1 LGSAAAAAVVS
12 GADATATQLHGASM
26 NGVMSRSCPG
36 VKPSSTS
43 SAISIG
49 EPAQSQLFV
58 VPPSS
63 LADPSV
69 VSAVADGSDV
79 ELVAY

>member
-1 LGSAAAAAVVS
+1 
-12 GADATATQLHGASM
+12 
-26 NGVMSRSCPG
+26 